1 MPRIYRPFTEHT
13 SEQMWAKLLLLNS
26 GRISRNGFE
35 LSLHMRLF
43 LLGLGRVS
51 NKGHAPFNKGEI
63 QELMPRPDGSVFVEK
78 HIRNQILLLVRVGL
92 LAAPSNIRCLLY
104 PKELIVLTTE
114 KKNVELCPEHGTH
127 SSWSS
132 LNNDWAPDY
141 LPEVPK
147 VEPIVPQ
154 IPVGDDISE
163 WHSDFSSVG
172 DGTDGSY

>member
-1 MPRIYRPFTEHT
+1 MPKIYRPFTEHT
-13 SEQMWAKLLLLNS
+13 SETLWAKFSLARA
-26 GRISRNGFE
+26 GRVSRDEQG

-63 QELMPRPDGSVFVEK
+63 QELVQRPDGSGFVEK

-104 PKELIVLTTE
+104 PKELIVLTTD
-114 KKNVELCPEHGTH
+114 KKNVAFCPEHGTH

-147 VEPIVPQ
+147 VESIVPQ

-172 DGTDGSY
+172 DGTYGS

>member
-13 SEQMWAKLLLLNS
+13 SEQMWAKLSLPNS

-63 QELMPRPDGSVFVEK
+63 QELLQRPDGSGFVEK

-92 LAAPSNIRCLLY
+92 LATPSNIRCLLY

-114 KKNVELCPEHGTH
+114 KKNVEKCPEHGTH
-127 SSWSS
+127 SSWSA

-163 WHSDFSSVG
+163 WYSDFSSVG
-172 DGTDGSY
+172 DGTYGS

>member
-63 QELMPRPDGSVFVEK
+63 QELVQRPDGSGFVEK

-114 KKNVELCPEHGTH
+114 KKNVEECPEHGTH

-147 VEPIVPQ
+147 MEPIVPH

-163 WHSDFSSVG
+163 WYSDFSSVG
-172 DGTDGSY
+172 DGTYGS

>member
-1 MPRIYRPFTEHT
+1 MPRIYRPFTDHT
-13 SEQMWAKLLLLNS
+13 SEQMWAKLSLLNS

-63 QELMPRPDGSVFVEK
+63 QELLQRPDGSVFVAK

-127 SSWSS
+127 NSWSS

-147 VEPIVPQ
+147 LEPVVPQ
-154 IPVGDDISE
+154 VTVEDDISD
-163 WHSDFSSVG
+163 WFSDFSSVG
-172 DGTDGSY
+172 DGTYGS